1 MPIIRAF
8 RFGTVYRARVEPL
21 RPWNFGV
28 GTWIERRAR
37 SAPVRP
43 ALITTDGERSY
54 AELADR
60 IDRLA
65 GAFRGMGVGHGDRIA
80 WLGENHPAFLET
92 LFAAGRIG
100 AVLAPVNHYL
110 PGDERAAIVADTD
123 PAVVLEHVALPETTL
138 AASVLQRIA
147 VGGTRAGALDYELL
161 IAETAAGN
169 ADAAVDLEDLL
180 FLPHTTGTTGL
191 PKGVMLTHAN
201 VTWNVLNFLTS
212 AEFRSDDVTIAFAP
226 FFRVGGT
233 GVNVL
238 PVLFMGGTVVVP
250 DDVEPDR
257 TLALIERHRV
267 TVGFAGP
274 ALLEGLL
281 ATERWASADLSSL
294 RFVLTGGAPVPD
306 RLVRAYAQRG
316 VPLVQGYGL
325 SEAGPLALLLDPA
338 SALRKIG
345 SAGRPPAFVDVRI
358 VGADGRDVRPGAT
371 GELHVRGP
379 NVMAGYWRRPDAT
392 REVLLDGGWLRT
404 GDAARMDE
412 DGYVWIVDRFADRF
426 ETAGGVV
433 FPGDV
438 ERVLLANPAV
448 MDAGV
453 VGIPSDGGHVGAAFV
468 VLPPG
473 ASATTEEILDG
484 ARRELPAHAVPATIR
499 QVGEL
504 PRNSVG
510 KLARH
515 VLREL

>member
-37 SAPVRP
+37 SAPDRP
-43 ALITTDGERSY
+43 ALITTDGERTY

-80 WLGENHPAFLET
+80 WLGENHPAFLEA

-110 PGDERAAIVADTD
+110 PGDERAAVVADAD
-123 PAVVLEHVALPETTL
+123 PVVVLEHVALPETTL

-238 PVLFMGGTVVVP
+238 PVLFMVARWSCPTMSNPTGHSTDRSGTASPSVSPAQPCSRGCVP
-250 DDVEPDR
+250 PN
-257 TLALIERHRV
+257 
-267 TVGFAGP
+267 VGRAP
-274 ALLEGLL
+274 IS
-281 ATERWASADLSSL
+281 RASASCS
-294 RFVLTGGAPVPD
+294 P
-306 RLVRAYAQRG
+306 
-316 VPLVQGYGL
+316 
-325 SEAGPLALLLDPA
+325 
-338 SALRKIG
+338 
-345 SAGRPPAFVDVRI
+345 
-358 VGADGRDVRPGAT
+358 
-371 GELHVRGP
+371 
-379 NVMAGYWRRPDAT
+379 
-392 REVLLDGGWLRT
+392 
-404 GDAARMDE
+404 AARRYPTDSFVRM
-412 DGYVWIVDRFADRF
+412 
-426 ETAGGVV
+426 
-433 FPGDV
+433 P
-438 ERVLLANPAV
+438 N
-448 MDAGV
+448 
-453 VGIPSDGGHVGAAFV
+453 GAC
-468 VLPPG
+468 
-473 ASATTEEILDG
+473 
-484 ARRELPAHAVPATIR
+484 R
-499 QVGEL
+499 
-504 PRNSVG
+504 
-510 KLARH
+510 
-515 VLREL
+515 